1 MTDILNNT
9 QAPDTPDVRAAQTR
23 LDAAQAEWVDAGV
36 EAGLLVASL
45 SPVGGQVADGISLA
59 RNVAGG
65 NYGAAIVDGIGFVPV
80 LGDVFKGWFRGGR
93 VARRVQQ
100 AEELLSAG
108 RRQFQRVSE
117 IARRKAASGVLRRR
131 MQQRRD
137 NIMRKYEG
145 CQDEVCRAARDA
157 ELRDMYSQHG
167 RNLPAESTGSFR
179 NPDGSPAPPGEGTF
193 IPNPNDRTGGD
204 LADALDEHGASGI
217 PYSNGQ
223 PDLSGFPPRGSAG
236 PDGNAWSVEIEQSL
250 TGERGADRNASW
262 GTWRDQ
268 YGDTHRDPS
277 GGHWHHSGDGAT
289 MQYVDADIHGAL
301 SHSGDASI
309 NQSPEF

>member
-45 SPVGGQVADGISLA
+45 SPVGGRSLTVSLWRA
-59 RNVAGG
+59 TWL
-65 NYGAAIVDGIGFVPV
+65 AAITAQRLWTVSA
-80 LGDVFKGWFRGGR
+80 LFRCLATYSKAGSEAV

-108 RRQFQRVSE
+108 RRQFQHVSE
-117 IARRKAASGVLRRR
+117 LARRKAASGVLRRR

-145 CQDEVCRAARDA
+145 CQDEVCRAAGDA

-167 RNLPAESTGSFR
+167 RNLSAESTGSFR